1 MNLQKKALS
10 FVSGILFFIFAINI
24 AVLVPTSYSRYK
36 DAILAKSNA
45 VGEGTQK
52 ELGKVLALGVPIDS
66 LEGVGEKLKEVMARD
81 EAAGY
86 AMVMDTTGK
95 ILFHND
101 DRMKGKELNDAAARN
116 ALASDKVLTQKADS
130 FYDISFPLL
139 NAEGKKV
146 GVLRIGVLSK
156 VINAQLYTLVLWSLA
171 VSSLCFLL
179 SLVLVYLFI
188 SRAIISPITAMQKAA
203 ERIASGDLT
212 SPIEVKGEDEMARLG
227 GAINGLAFNLKDMIL
242 KIQGITNSISSVTS
256 KISASSGNI
265 LSSADVQK
273 KAIEET
279 SVAIAEMNE
288 STKSVATSAESLSDS
303 SLNTSSAIMQMAKS
317 IEKVAESS
325 QVFDESTQ
333 ETASSVEEMVANIK
347 QIAESLENL
356 SASSEEVASSVAEVN
371 ATTREIEGH
380 ADKSVGL
387 AEKVMFEASDRGIGA
402 ASAALTGMQ
411 NIRTSVTALSEV
423 INVLGKRSGDI
434 GTILTVI
441 DDVADQTNLLA
452 LNAAILAAQAGEQ
465 GRAFAVVA
473 DEIKSLAERTSVSTR
488 EIAEL
493 ITSVQDETRSS
504 VEMAAN
510 GIITVEEGLKLVRDV
525 NDALKGIV
533 ESSQV
538 STEMSKAIQRATS
551 EESHVIRQI
560 TESIKDMSKQVENIS
575 RALQEQNRGSRFII
589 EATDKMKDM
598 SRHVKDATAQQ
609 NDGSRQISGAIDNV
623 ARQAEQIAGAT
634 GSQNMRSGEIVQS
647 MSKIQSTTGNLIS
660 SSNQMNAAIISLMEE
675 AKNLLRELD
684 KFTVSSE
691 T

>member
-10 FVSGILFFIFAINI
+10 IVAGILFGIFTINI
-24 AVLVPTSYSRYK
+24 GVLVPTSYSRYK
-36 DAILAKSNA
+36 EAILAKTTA

-52 ELGKVLALGVPIDS
+52 ELAKVLSLGVPIDS
-66 LEGVGEKLKEVMARD
+66 LEGVGDKLREVMARD

-86 AMVMDTTGK
+86 AMVMDPAGK
-95 ILFHND
+95 ILFHSD
-101 DRMKGKELNDAAARN
+101 DRMKGKELNDAVARN
-116 ALASDKVLTQKADS
+116 ALASDKVLVQRTDS
-130 FYDISFPLL
+130 FYDLSFPLL
-139 NAEGKKV
+139 NAEGKKA

-156 VINAQLYTLVLWSLA
+156 AINAQLYTLILWSLA

-188 SRAIISPITAMQKAA
+188 SRSIISPITTMQKAA
-203 ERIASGDLT
+203 ERIASGDLA
-212 SPIEVKGEDEMARLG
+212 SVIDVKGEDEMARLG
-227 GAINGLAFNLKDMIL
+227 GAINGMAFNLKDMIS
-242 KIQGITNSISSVTS
+242 KIQNITNSIASVTS

-265 LSSADVQK
+265 LSAADVQK

-288 STKSVATSAESLSDS
+288 STKSVAMSAESLSDS

-371 ATTREIEGH
+371 ATIREIEGH

-402 ASAALTGMQ
+402 ASAALAGMQ
-411 NIRTSVTALSEV
+411 NIRTSVRALSDV

-465 GRAFAVVA
+465 GKAFAVVA

-504 VEMAAN
+504 VEMAAG
-510 GIITVEEGLKLVRDV
+510 GIVAVEEGLKLVKDV

-533 ESSQV
+533 DSSQV

-560 TESIKDMSKQVENIS
+560 TESIKEMSKQVENIS

-609 NDGSRQISGAIDNV
+609 SDGSRQISGAIDNV

-634 GSQNMRSGEIVQS
+634 GSQNQRSGEVVES
-647 MSKIQSTTGNLIS
+647 MGKIQSTTGNLIN
-660 SSNQMNAAIISLMEE
+660 SSNQMNAAIIALMEE
-675 AKNLLRELD
+675 AKNLLRELE

>member
-10 FVSGILFFIFAINI
+10 IVAGILFVIFAINI
-24 AVLVPTSYSRYK
+24 GVLVPTSYNRYK
-36 DAILAKSNA
+36 DAMLAKTTA
-45 VGEGTQK
+45 IGEGTQR
-52 ELGKVLALGVPIDS
+52 ELAKVLNLGVPIDS

-81 EAAGY
+81 GAAGY
-86 AMVMDTTGK
+86 AMVMDPAGK
-95 ILFHND
+95 VLFHND
-101 DRMKGKELNDAAARN
+101 DRMKGTELKDAVARN
-116 ALASDKVLTQKADS
+116 ALASDKILIQKADS
-130 FYDISFPLL
+130 AYDISFPLQ
-139 NAEGKKV
+139 NAEGKKA

-156 VINAQLYTLVLWSLA
+156 VINAQLYTLVLWSLG

-179 SLVLVYLFI
+179 SLALVYLFI
-188 SRAIISPITAMQKAA
+188 SRSIISPITAMQKAA

-212 SPIEVKGEDEMARLG
+212 SVIDVKGEDEMARLG
-227 GAINGLAFNLKDMIL
+227 GAINGMAFNLKDMIS
-242 KIQGITNSISSVTS
+242 KIRGITNSISSVTS

-265 LSSADVQK
+265 LSAADVQK

-279 SVAIAEMNE
+279 SVAIGEMNE
-288 STKSVATSAESLSDS
+288 STKSVAASAESLSDS

-371 ATTREIEGH
+371 ATIREIEGH

-387 AEKVMFEASDRGIGA
+387 AEKVMLEASDRGIGA

-411 NIRTSVTALSEV
+411 NIRTSVTALSDV

-473 DEIKSLAERTSVSTR
+473 DEIKSLAERTSISTR

-504 VEMAAN
+504 VEMAAR
-510 GIITVEEGLKLVRDV
+510 GIVTVEEGLKLVRDV
-525 NDALKGIV
+525 NDALKGIAD
-533 ESSQV
+533 SSKV

-551 EESHVIRQI
+551 EESQVIRQI

-575 RALQEQNRGSRFII
+575 RALQEQNRGSKFII
-589 EATDKMKDM
+589 DATDKMKDM

-609 NDGSRQISGAIDNV
+609 SDGSRQISGAIDNV

-634 GSQNMRSGEIVQS
+634 GSQNQRSGEIAQS
-647 MSKIQSTTGNLIS
+647 MTKIQSTTGNLIN

-675 AKNLLRELD
+675 AKNLLRELE
-684 KFTVSSE
+684 KFTVSSA